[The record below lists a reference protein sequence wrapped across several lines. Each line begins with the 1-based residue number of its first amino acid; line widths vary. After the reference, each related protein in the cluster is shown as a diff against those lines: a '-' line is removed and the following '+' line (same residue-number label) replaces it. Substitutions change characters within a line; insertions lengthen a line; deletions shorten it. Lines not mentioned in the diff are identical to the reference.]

1 MGQKNLKN
9 HLHFHAAANIIKALK
24 WCKVV
29 ESVEIAHGVA
39 APRRADPTRC
49 AGKGAAAMTG
59 EYQHTLDAKGRLFI
73 PARLREELGDTFYLT
88 VSDER
93 CLRAYNAEGWQS
105 FVDRIRMMPY
115 VDRKKMRPFFAC
127 AAKCELDAQG
137 RALLPQ
143 MLRDFAGLTKGV
155 TVVGCDDHAELWD
168 SAAWTEVRGG
178 EISPEY
184 IAAMMKELNF

>member
-1 MGQKNLKN
+1 
-9 HLHFHAAANIIKALK
+9 
-24 WCKVV
+24 
-29 ESVEIAHGVA
+29 
-39 APRRADPTRC
+39 
-49 AGKGAAAMTG
+49 MTG

-105 FVDRIRMMPY
+105 FVDRIRTMPY

-137 RALLPQ
+137 PGAAAADAAGLRRAHQGRDRRRLRRPRRALGQ
-143 MLRDFAGLTKGV
+143 RRVGRGARRGDFARIYFRYDEGAQFLMAGHVSVLLGRVHK
-155 TVVGCDDHAELWD
+155 
-168 SAAWTEVRGG
+168 
-178 EISPEY
+178 IS
-184 IAAMMKELNF
+184 